1 MVRRGASPRQGVQQ
15 RLPLDG
21 SAAAQLGNSVLDP
34 AVLQSW
40 SCVGGQVGTPLSW
53 VPLVR
58 PSSAQQDV
66 RMQCHG
72 VTCPTRR
79 SRFPRVP
86 VPRGQHT
93 HQLDALGK
101 GVVFPVLLRE
111 TLEYLS
117 LSIPTPCRDKRG
129 IRGQAAGT
137 QPAFQPLVTPGWKQ
151 HRHTPA
157 VSALHGHGQHRT
169 DPGPFHKHSCMA
181 ALPLPQ
187 GKAAI
192 LIE

>member
-1 MVRRGASPRQGVQQ
+1 MCSSDRLWTALLRPSWEAVCWIPQFYGAG
-15 RLPLDG
+15 
-21 SAAAQLGNSVLDP
+21 AASGDR
-34 AVLQSW
+34 W
-40 SCVGGQVGTPLSW
+40 EPLSCGFPW
-53 VPLVR
+53 SV
-58 PSSAQQDV
+58 PSSAQRDV
-66 RMQCHG
+66 RTQCHG
-72 VTCPTRR
+72 VTCPTCW
-79 SRFPRVP
+79 SRFPGVP

-101 GVVFPVLLRE
+101 GVVFPVLLRK

-157 VSALHGHGQHRT
+157 LCQPSMDMGSTEQTPAPSTNTAVWQHCPYHREKQQ
-169 DPGPFHKHSCMA
+169 F
-181 ALPLPQ
+181 
-187 GKAAI
+187 
-192 LIE
+192 